1 MVNGSTESKGR
12 ILVVDDDPDILKIV
26 GSILSMSGFAVSS
39 ASSGRQAI
47 EMLKAS
53 RPDLVIL
60 DLKMPE
66 MDGYETCQQL
76 QLDPQLASLPVIFLS
91 AYLNQAPLENLG
103 AQVVDRIE
111 KPFDPKNLVSRVRR
125 HIPA

>member
-1 MVNGSTESKGR
+1 
-12 ILVVDDDPDILKIV
+12 VDDDPDILKIV